1 MYNLSVLRA
10 SYIQNFGS
18 NLMKIVI
25 PPPSD
30 ENGDT
35 IVMTLWNGQC
45 TKFNVDDDLTI
56 RNAFVKDGQ
65 EYHQGY
71 GMSQRTELGTYKNAS
86 TI

>member
-1 MYNLSVLRA
+1 
-10 SYIQNFGS
+10 
-18 NLMKIVI
+18 MKIDI

-56 RNAFVKDGQ
+56 RNAFVKDGK

-71 GMSQRTELGTYKNAS
+71 GMSQRTELGLTKMLQQS
-86 TI
+86 KLQRGVRID